1 MSDKK
6 NSVDAVESKPT
17 KAVGKFLKRAS
28 QVKSFDIDNDW
39 FLPAIRTAVKYKCG
53 IFVTSTGRIFGMMDY
68 SSQIIMNG
76 GKRDENAEALY
87 KYIATYRGRENKVV
101 CIPNNFAYLGDHNV
115 TALVP
120 YASMDDETHFTVD
133 PNGVLIG
140 RIGQLR
146 VNVTEIGLCDNMTDI
161 DNIEKEFGFELGD
174 KKAYSDVGVDDN
186 VPDSSDLLKDMCSL
200 AESNVR
206 NLKKNPDMD
215 FVANVSSI
223 DLSSVKNEFPGGGN
237 FDGRY
242 IVSTNGTYALYVK
255 EKDSCPSTFCIPGN
269 LIETSKSD
277 HFRSIERSK
286 EVKTADGK
294 NEKDITFEGFYMFDC
309 PVSGYDVN
317 TVIIRKSLSQYQV
330 SDHKPLISIIPNAK
344 KSDYVKKTDYVGFSM
359 SAISEC
365 VDEIKKLGL
374 IRINSYTKFT
384 PILEITSSKLKF
396 VVGNDEYYSKDGV
409 FLDGKEYDPNV
420 VKEIDRRKVML
431 DFRNIDFTIPFG
443 GESLLVPKE
452 IGPVT
457 SSLSVKGKI
466 VKAFILMPIRSK

>member
-6 NSVDAVESKPT
+6 KSDDAVTSKPT

-53 IFVTSTGRIFGMMDY
+53 IFITSSGRIFGVMDY

-87 KYIATYRGRENKVV
+87 KHVTRDKDCENKVV
-101 CIPNNFAYLGDHNV
+101 CIPNNFTSLGDRNV

-161 DNIEKEFGFELGD
+161 DKLEKDFGFELGD
-174 KKAYSDVGVDDN
+174 KKAYSEVGFDDN
-186 VPDSSDLLKDMCSL
+186 VPDSSDLLKDMCFL
-200 AESNVR
+200 ADSNVR
-206 NLKKNPDMD
+206 KLKKNPDID
-215 FVANVSSI
+215 FTANVSSI
-223 DLSSVKNEFPGGGN
+223 GLSSVMKAFPGGDI

-242 IVSTNGTYALYVK
+242 IVATNGRYALYVK

-277 HFRSIERSK
+277 RFLSIERSRD
-286 EVKTADGK
+286 VKTADGK
-294 NEKDITFEGFYMFDC
+294 NEKETTFEGFYMFDC
-309 PVSGYDVN
+309 PVSGYDGN
-317 TVIIRKSLSQYQV
+317 TVIIRKSLSQQQV
-330 SDHKPLISIIPNAK
+330 DDHKALVSIMPDPK
-344 KSDYVKKTDYVGFSM
+344 KCDYVGFSM

-374 IRINSYTKFT
+374 IRINSDTRFT
-384 PILEITSSKLKF
+384 PRVEFTSSELKF
-396 VVGNDEYYSKDGV
+396 VVGKDEYYSKEGN
-409 FLDGKEYDPNV
+409 FLDGKEYDPKTI
-420 VKEIDRRKVML
+420 KEIDDRKVIL

-443 GESLLVPKE
+443 GESLLVPME
-452 IGPVT
+452 YGPLT
-457 SSLSVKGKI
+457 SCLSVNGKI
-466 VKAFILMPIRSK
+466 VKAFILMPIRPK

>member
-6 NSVDAVESKPT
+6 NSVDAVTSKPT

-53 IFVTSTGRIFGMMDY
+53 IFITSSGCIFGMMDY

-87 KYIATYRGRENKVV
+87 KYVTRDKDCGNKVV

-161 DNIEKEFGFELGD
+161 DKVEKEFGFELGD
-174 KKAYSDVGVDDN
+174 KKAYSEIGVDDN
-186 VPDSSDLLKDMCSL
+186 VPNPSDLLKDMCFL

-206 NLKKNPDMD
+206 KMKRNPDID
-215 FVANVSSI
+215 LTANVSSI
-223 DLSSVKNEFPGGGN
+223 DLSSVKKVFPGGGN

-242 IVSTNGTYALYVK
+242 MVATNGQYALYVK
-255 EKDSCPSTFCIPGN
+255 SSCPSTFCIPGN
-269 LIETSKSD
+269 LVETSKSD
-277 HFRSIERSK
+277 HFRSIKRSK
-286 EVKTADGK
+286 DVKTADGK

-317 TVIIRKSLSQYQV
+317 TVIVRKSLSQYQV
-330 SDHKPLISIIPNAK
+330 NDHEPLVRIIPDAK
-344 KSDYVKKTDYVGFSM
+344 KCDYVGFSM

-374 IRINSYTKFT
+374 IRINSDTKFT

-396 VVGNDEYYSKDGV
+396 VVGNDEYYSKDGN
-409 FLDGKEYDPNV
+409 FLDGKEYDPNS

-431 DFRNIDFTIPFG
+431 NFHNIDFTIPFG

-452 IGPVT
+452 IGPLT
-457 SSLSVKGKI
+457 SCLSVNGKI
-466 VKAFILMPIRSK
+466 VKAFILMPIRAK